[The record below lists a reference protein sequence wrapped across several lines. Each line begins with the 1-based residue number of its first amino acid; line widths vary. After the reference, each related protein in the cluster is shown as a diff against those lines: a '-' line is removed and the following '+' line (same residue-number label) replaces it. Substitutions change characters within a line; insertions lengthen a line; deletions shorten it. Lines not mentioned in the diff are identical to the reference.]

1 MRRVLAV
8 LSVLLGTLTMG
19 VVTASVA
26 PTVAGATVPTTT
38 IYDSTTGNPPSSY
51 VYSFP
56 FQASQSSEVGNEVTF
71 GAGSRTLENAVVTM
85 SSWACQSGAW
95 YSGDCV
101 TTPGATYNMPL
112 TLNIYNVGPGNTV
125 GSTIYSTTQSFAIPY
140 RPSADA
146 GHCGAFTDG
155 AGGTAGSDY
164 YDGTN
169 CEAELASNVTFT
181 LPHLTVPNSVVYG
194 VAMNTSGFGAA
205 PYGYANPCNSTAA
218 GCFYDSLNVAMSSDP
233 DNLSAGSDTVANSVF
248 QSTVTAGNY
257 CDGGTGGV
265 GVFRLDAGCWYAQNP
280 ATGPETP
287 AGTPTSYL
295 PTTGPNEGLVP
306 SVQFNAESTCTTTCY
321 VNATTGNDTNSG
333 QADAPFAT
341 IQHGVSTVSSGG
353 TVLVAP
359 GTYNENVVISQ
370 PESLLG
376 ANAAVAGTGTR
387 TAESV
392 ISTSNPTGDDVTV
405 DVASTGVT
413 VAGFTITQTA
423 PVTCASC
430 AAFGVQVEPGASGAH
445 VGNNIIS
452 GMSTSGSN
460 PGVQAGNPIGVN
472 VAGNGSSAPSNVVV
486 AQNLIEGIASTGT
499 QHRSALGIEI
509 GGSSLTNP
517 PSTNVSIALNRIT
530 GVTSQSW
537 GAYGVITN
545 RPTTGLQVVGNTF
558 DTLAGGI
565 WTHAVGLEGPTTS
578 PVITNNAFSGITAG
592 TADQADVFTDSTN
605 NTTVSTATLSHNSFG
620 AGTADGIIT
629 GSTGGLTATNNW
641 WGCAGGPNAAG
652 CADTAVGGGAGPI
665 TATPWIEAFTPDP
678 AHVGG
683 PGFWPTAIVASSAPA
698 FTSAAAVTL
707 HTGAVESFAVT
718 ASGTPAPVLS
728 EAGTDTLPP
737 GVTFHPLTGLLS
749 GTPTALGTYSLH
761 LTAHNGAGADATQT
775 LVVNVVGISSAP
787 SLQTAVGKAFS
798 FMVTTSGNP
807 APALVPVGIP
817 AWAHLTNLTHAKAG
831 SAKLAG
837 VAPATGG
844 DFTFT
849 IFANFG
855 SGQPAA
861 QTFTIHVLGVT
872 SASAVNFSK
881 SGPPTQSFTITTT
894 GVGTT
899 ATITAGLGSKE
910 AGLTFVDN
918 GNGTATISGQPGPTA
933 KTNIVKV
940 TVTSGS
946 SVAVQ
951 KLAIGIGN

>member
-8 LSVLLGTLTMG
+8 LSVLLGTFTMG

-26 PTVAGATVPTTT
+26 PTVAGAATPTTA
-38 IYDSTTGNPPSSY
+38 IYDSTTGSPPSSY

-56 FQASQSSEVGNEVTF
+56 FQATQASEVGNEITF
-71 GAGSRTLENAVVTM
+71 GSGSRTLQNAVVTM
-85 SSWACQSGAW
+85 SSWACQAGTW
-95 YSGDCV
+95 YSGNCV
-101 TTPGATYNMPL
+101 TTPGAVYNMPL

-125 GSTIYSTTQSFAIPY
+125 GSPIYQTTQTFAIPY

-146 GHCGAFTDG
+146 SHCGAFTDG
-155 AGGTAGSDY
+155 AGGSVGSDF
-164 YDGTN
+164 YDGTY

-181 LPHLTVPNSVVYG
+181 LPHITVPNSVIYG
-194 VAMNTSGFGAA
+194 VAMNTSGYGSS
-205 PYGYANPCNSTAA
+205 PYGSTNPCNSDPA
-218 GCFYDSLNVAMSSDP
+218 GCFYDSLNVAMASDP
-233 DNLSAGSDTVANSVF
+233 DNLSAGSDTVVNSVF

-257 CDGGTGGV
+257 CDGGVGGV
-265 GVFRLDAGCWYAQNP
+265 GVFRLDSACWYAQNP

-287 AGTPTSYL
+287 AGNPTSYL

-321 VNATTGNDTNSG
+321 VNAATGNDTNSG
-333 QADAPFAT
+333 QADSPFAT

-392 ISTSNPTGDDVTV
+392 ISTSNPTGNDITV
-405 DVASTGVT
+405 DVSSPGVT
-413 VAGFTITQTA
+413 VAGFTITQTT
-423 PVTCASC
+423 PVSCFSC
-430 AAFGVQVEPGASGAH
+430 AAFGVQVDPGSSGAH
-445 VGNNIIS
+445 VANNIIS

-472 VAGNGSSAPSNVVV
+472 VAGNGSSAPSNVTVG
-486 AQNLIEGIASTGT
+486 QNLIEGISSTGT
-499 QHRSALGIEI
+499 QHKSALGIEV

-517 PSTNVSIALNRIT
+517 PSTNVSVVLNRIT

-545 RPTTGLQVVGNTF
+545 RPTTGLHVVGNTF
-558 DTLAGGI
+558 DTLAGGG

-578 PVITNNAFSGITAG
+578 PVIANNAFSGITAG
-592 TADQADVFTDSTN
+592 SADQADIFTDNTN

-620 AGTADGIIT
+620 AGTANAIEDG
-629 GSTGGLTATNNW
+629 SSGGLSATNNW
-641 WGCAGGPNAAG
+641 WGCAGGPNVAG
-652 CADTAVGGGAGPI
+652 CSDIAVGGGAGPV
-665 TATPWIEAFTPDP
+665 TSAPWIEAFTPDP

-698 FTSAAAVTL
+698 FTSAAAVTM
-707 HTGAVESFAVT
+707 HMGAVESFAVT
-718 ASGTPAPVLS
+718 VSGTPAPVLT

-749 GTPTALGTYSLH
+749 GTPTALGRYSLH
-761 LTAHNGAGADATQT
+761 FTAHNGAGTDATQN
-775 LVVNVVGISSAP
+775 LVVTVVGISSAP
-787 SLQTAVGKAFS
+787 SLQTAVGKSFS
-798 FMVTTSGNP
+798 FIVTTSGNP
-807 APALVPVGIP
+807 AAVLFPVGIP
-817 AWAHLTNLTHAKAG
+817 AWAHLTNRTGAKAG
-831 SAKLAG
+831 TAKLAG
-837 VAPATGG
+837 VAPAVGG
-844 DFTFT
+844 DFTFSLY
-849 IFANFG
+849 ANFG
-855 SGQPAA
+855 SGQLAV
-861 QTFTIHVLGVT
+861 QTFTIHVLGVS
-872 SASAVNFSK
+872 SASAVNFYK

-899 ATITAGLGSKE
+899 ATITAAMGPKD
-910 AGLTFVDN
+910 AGLTFLDN

-940 TVTSGS
+940 TVKSGA